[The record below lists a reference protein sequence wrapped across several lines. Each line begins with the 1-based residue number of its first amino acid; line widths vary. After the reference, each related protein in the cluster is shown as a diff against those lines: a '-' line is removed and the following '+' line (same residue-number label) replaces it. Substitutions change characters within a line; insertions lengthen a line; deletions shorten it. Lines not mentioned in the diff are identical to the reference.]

1 MVEKEKQSSLST
13 VKTVGS
19 GDVSVGRPS
28 MM

>member
-13 VKTVGS
+13 VKTVRSGEGS
-19 GDVSVGRPS
+19 VDRHG